1 MMYKGP
7 RGEKYSSDPKDWH
20 GFCIDLLDECAAALQ
35 FNYTVHPVTDGNY
48 GVGKIVNDK
57 EVWDGIIGELQFRV
71 SSNAHL
77 CLSYEFCNPMLV

>member
-7 RGEKYSSDPKDWH
+7 PGEVKSSNRKDWH
-20 GFCIDLLDECAAALQ
+20 GFCIDLLNECAKELE

-48 GVGKIVNDK
+48 GTAKIINGQ

-71 SSNAHL
+71 RR
-77 CLSYEFCNPMLV
+77 